1 MPQLNK
7 RVRHTFLSGC
17 RPCVEA
23 LHPRRHRLGDDLLLA
38 LLAQEVGHHAG
49 DPLCE
54 RHALDLL
61 VLHVAAQHQRRHVL
75 VEAYRLR
82 GVDDV
87 ATVLADCKGA
97 LRVEVRQAGVH
108 FGQERALDRGSG
120 AQRDLLG
127 DAPVEQVGAEHLDRH
142 GLLSR
147 ACEILLAT
155 ACQELRE
162 APPELRA
169 QWAQHRQHRRLLG
182 GHLLDLD
189 K

>member
-61 VLHVAAQHQRRHVL
+61 VLHVAAQHQRHHVF
-75 VEAYRLR
+75 VEVHCQRVVML
-82 GVDDV
+82 
-87 ATVLADCKGA
+87 ATLLACGEGT
-97 LRVEVRQAGVH
+97 LRVQERKAGVH

-147 ACEILLAT
+147 ACEILLAA